1 MTPRESSSLARPNAR
16 TAAPQRQPT
25 TERLAIAQG
34 LLLEPFGLST
44 ADLSR
49 ALSEITAHKVDDADL
64 YFQYTRAEGWSLE
77 EGIVKTGS
85 FSIDQG
91 VGVRAVSGEK
101 TAFAYSDDISLASLL
116 DAART
121 VRSISAAAQ
130 SAKIKVP
137 TTKIAAS
144 RSLYAGLDPIATLDS
159 AAKVALLG
167 RVEQLAR
174 AKDSRV
180 AQVMAGLA
188 SEYDVVLV
196 ARADGTL
203 AADVRPL
210 VRLSVT
216 VIAEA
221 KVDGKMRREV
231 GSGGGGGRF
240 GLAYFDDAQIIEYVD
255 AAVHAALT
263 NLESRPAPAGV
274 MSVVLG
280 PGWPGVLLHEAIGHG
295 LEGDFNRK
303 GSSAFS
309 GRIGQRVAAKG
320 VTVLDDGSI
329 ARRRGSLNVDDEGHA
344 TQRNVLI
351 EDGILKG
358 YLQDAM
364 NARLMGAKPTGNGR
378 RESYAHVPM
387 PRMTNTFMLGGATP
401 AQEIVASI
409 KKGLYATNF
418 GGGQVD
424 ITSGKFVFSASEA
437 YWVENG
443 KIQYPVKGATL
454 VGSGPESLKKITMIG
469 DDMALDTGVGVCG
482 KEGQSVPVGVGQPT
496 LRIEGLTVGGT
507 A

>member
-1 MTPRESSSLARPNAR
+1 MISRE
-16 TAAPQRQPT
+16 PT
-25 TERLAIAQG
+25 IERLATAKS
-34 LLLEPFGLST
+34 LLLTPFGLDESHL
-44 ADLSR
+44 AR
-49 ALSEITAHKVDDADL
+49 ALAEIKMHKVDEADL
-64 YFQYTRAEGWSLE
+64 YFQYTRSEGWSLE

-101 TAFAYSDDISLASLL
+101 TAFAYSDDISEAALL
-116 DAART
+116 DAARS
-121 VRSISAAAQ
+121 VRTISGAAQ
-130 SAKIKVP
+130 TRRVGVSKP
-137 TTKIAAS
+137 KIARS
-144 RSLYAGLDPIATLDS
+144 RSLYPGQDPISTLDS
-159 AAKVALLG
+159 ATKVALLG
-167 RVEQLAR
+167 KVEKLAR
-174 AKDSRV
+174 AKDPRV

-188 SEYDVVLV
+188 MEYDVVLV

-216 VIAEA
+216 VIAEQ
-221 KVDGKMRREV
+221 KGRREV
-231 GSGGGGGRF
+231 GSSGGGGRF
-240 GLAYFDDAQIIEYVD
+240 GLAYFDDAQITEYVNQ
-255 AAVHAALT
+255 AVHAALT
-263 NLESRPAPAGV
+263 NLEARPAPAGE
-274 MSVVLG
+274 MTVVLG
-280 PGWPGVLLHEAIGHG
+280 SGWPGILLHEAIGHG

-320 VTVLDDGSI
+320 VTVLDDGTI
-329 ARRRGSLNVDDEGHA
+329 ADRRGSLNVDDEGN
-344 TQRNVLI
+344 TSGRNVLI

-358 YLQDAM
+358 YIQDAM
-364 NARLMGAKPTGNGR
+364 NARLMGVAPTGNGR

-387 PRMTNTFMLGGATP
+387 PRMTNTYMLGGDKDP
-401 AQEIVASI
+401 QEIVKSI

-443 KIQYPVKGATL
+443 KILYPVKGATI
-454 VGSGPESLKKITMIG
+454 VGSGPECLKRVSMIG
-469 DDMALDTGVGVCG
+469 NDMRLDSGVGTCG

-496 LRIEGLTVGGT
+496 LRIDGLTVGGT

>member
-1 MTPRESSSLARPNAR
+1 MNAPFDLAVAQPLAASTEQRLEMAR
-16 TAAPQRQPT
+16 S
-25 TERLAIAQG
+25 
-34 LLLEPFGLST
+34 LLLTPFGLDESHLT
-44 ADLSR
+44 R
-49 ALSEITAHKVDDADL
+49 ALADIRAHKVDDADL

-91 VGVRAVSGEK
+91 VGVRAVAGEK

-116 DAART
+116 DAAHT
-121 VRSISAAAQ
+121 VRSIGAQ
-130 SAKIKVP
+130 SQSRQVRVP
-137 TTKIAAS
+137 GRKIALS
-144 RSLYAGLDPIATLDS
+144 RSLYPDLDPIASLDS
-159 AAKVALLG
+159 NAKVALLEK
-167 RVEQLAR
+167 VEKLAR
-174 AKDSRV
+174 VKDPRV
-180 AQVMAGLA
+180 KQVMAGLA
-188 SEYDVVLV
+188 AEHDVVLV

-216 VIAEA
+216 VIAES
-221 KVDGKMRREV
+221 KSRREV
-231 GSGGGGGRF
+231 GSAGGGGRF
-240 GLAYFDDAQIIEYVD
+240 GLAYFDDALVQQYVD
-255 AAVHAALT
+255 EAVKAALV

-274 MSVVLG
+274 MTVVLG
-280 PGWPGVLLHEAIGHG
+280 PGWPGVLLHEAVGHG

-309 GRIGQRVAAKG
+309 GMIGQRVAAKG
-320 VTVLDDGSI
+320 VTVLDDGTI
-329 ARRRGSLNVDDEGHA
+329 ADRRGSLNVDDEGQP

-358 YLQDAM
+358 YIQDAM
-364 NARLMGAKPTGNGR
+364 NARLMKVKPTGNGR
-378 RESYAHVPM
+378 RESYAHIPM
-387 PRMTNTFMLGGATP
+387 PRMTNTYMLGGDKDP
-401 AQEIVASI
+401 QEIIASM

-443 KIQYPVKGATL
+443 KIQYPVKGATI
-454 VGSGPESLKKITMIG
+454 VGSGPECLKHVSMIG
-469 DDMALDTGVGVCG
+469 NDMRLDSGVGTCG

-496 LRIEGLTVGGT
+496 MRIDGLTVGGT

>member
-1 MTPRESSSLARPNAR
+1 MTSAPRS
-16 TAAPQRQPT
+16 AAPARAATQQRLDVA
-25 TERLAIAQG
+25 RS
-34 LLLEPFGLST
+34 LLLAPFGLDESHLT
-44 ADLSR
+44 R
-49 ALSEITAHKVDDADL
+49 ALAEIRAHRVDDADL
-64 YFQYTRAEGWSLE
+64 YFQYTRSEGWSLE

-101 TAFAYSDDISLASLL
+101 TAFAYSDDISLASLM

-121 VRSISAAAQ
+121 VRTIGGAAQ
-130 SAKIKVP
+130 SARAKAGARKL
-137 TTKIAAS
+137 AAS
-144 RSLYAGLDPIATLDS
+144 RQLYPGVDPIASLDS
-159 AAKVALLG
+159 TAKVALLE
-167 RVEQLAR
+167 RLEQRAR
-174 AKDSRV
+174 AKDPRV

-216 VIAEA
+216 VIAEQ
-221 KVDGKMRREV
+221 GGRREM
-231 GSGGGGGRF
+231 GSAGGGGRF
-240 GLAYFDDAQIIEYVD
+240 GLAYFDDEQVSRYVD
-255 AAVHAALT
+255 EAVNSALV
-263 NLESRPAPAGV
+263 NLESRPAPAGE
-274 MSVVLG
+274 MTVVLG
-280 PGWPGVLLHEAIGHG
+280 PGWPGILLHEAVGHG

-309 GRIGQRVAAKG
+309 GRVGQRVAAKG
-320 VTVLDDGSI
+320 VTVLDDGTI
-329 ARRRGSLNVDDEGHA
+329 ADRRGSLNVDDEGNA
-344 TQRNVLI
+344 SQRNVLI

-358 YLQDAM
+358 YIQDSL
-364 NARLMGAKPTGNGR
+364 NARLMGVAPTGNGR
-378 RESYAHVPM
+378 RESYAHLPM
-387 PRMTNTFMLGGATP
+387 PRMTNTYMLGGDKDP
-401 AQEIVASI
+401 AEIVASI
-409 KKGLYATNF
+409 QRGLYATNF

-443 KIQYPVKGATL
+443 KIQYPVKGATI
-454 VGSGPESLKKITMIG
+454 VGSGPESLKKVTMIG
-469 DDMALDTGVGVCG
+469 NDMRLDSGVGTCG

>member
-1 MTPRESSSLARPNAR
+1 MTSTDSFSARPNAR
-16 TAAPQRQPT
+16 SKAPQRQPT
-25 TERLAIAQG
+25 ADRLAIAQG
-34 LLLEPFGLST
+34 LLLEPFGLTT
-44 ADLSR
+44 ADLTR

-64 YFQYTRAEGWSLE
+64 YFQYTRSEGWSLE

-91 VGVRAVSGEK
+91 VGVRAVCGEK
-101 TAFAYSDDISLASLL
+101 TAFAYSDDISQASLL

-121 VRSISAAAQ
+121 VRSISAASQ
-130 SAKIKVP
+130 SVKTKVVTP
-137 TTKIAAS
+137 KIAAS
-144 RSLYAGLDPIATLDS
+144 RSLYSGLDPIDTMDS

-167 RVEQLAR
+167 RVEKLAR
-174 AKDSRV
+174 AKDPRV

-221 KVDGKMRREV
+221 KVNGQVRREV

-240 GLAYFDDAQIIEYVD
+240 GLAYFDDAQIVEYVD

-309 GRIGQRVAAKG
+309 GRVGQRVAAKG

-329 ARRRGSLNVDDEGHA
+329 ALRRGSLNVDDEGHA

-358 YLQDAM
+358 YLQDSM
-364 NARLMGAKPTGNGR
+364 NARLMGVKPTGNGR

-387 PRMTNTFMLGGATP
+387 PRMTNTFMLGGATAP
-401 AQEIVASI
+401 AEIVASI

-469 DDMALDTGVGVCG
+469 NDMALDTGVGVCG

>member
-1 MTPRESSSLARPNAR
+1 MISRE
-16 TAAPQRQPT
+16 PT
-25 TERLAIAQG
+25 LERLATARS
-34 LLLEPFGLST
+34 LLLEPFGLDET
-44 ADLSR
+44 HLAK
-49 ALSEITAHKVDDADL
+49 ALSAIKAHKVDDADL

-91 VGVRAVSGEK
+91 VGVRAVAGEK
-101 TAFAYSDDISLASLL
+101 TAFAYSDDISEASLM
-116 DAART
+116 DAAQT
-121 VRSISAAAQ
+121 VRAIAQ
-130 SAKIKVP
+130 ANQNKKAKVAP
-137 TTKIAAS
+137 HKIAGM
-144 RSLYAGLDPIATLDS
+144 RSLYPSLDPISSLNSTD
-159 AAKVALLG
+159 KVQLLEK
-167 RVEQLAR
+167 VEQLAR
-174 AKDSRV
+174 AKDPRV
-180 AQVMAGLA
+180 VQVMAGLA
-188 SEYDVVLV
+188 SEYDVVMV

-216 VIAEA
+216 VIAEQN
-221 KVDGKMRREV
+221 GRREV

-240 GLAYFDDAQIIEYVD
+240 GMAYFDDAMVNAYVD
-255 AAVHAALT
+255 DAVHAALT
-263 NLESRPAPAGV
+263 NLDARPAPAGV
-274 MSVVLG
+274 MTVVLG

-309 GRIGQRVAAKG
+309 GMIGKRVAAKG
-320 VTVLDDGSI
+320 VTVLDDGTISD
-329 ARRRGSLNVDDEGHA
+329 RRGSLNVDDEGCA
-344 TQRNVLI
+344 SQRNVLI

-358 YLQDAM
+358 YIQDAM
-364 NARLMGAKPTGNGR
+364 NARLMGVKPTGNGR
-378 RESYAHVPM
+378 RESYAHIPM
-387 PRMTNTFMLGGATP
+387 PRMTNTYMLGGDKAP
-401 AQEIVASI
+401 EEIVASI

-454 VGSGPESLKKITMIG
+454 VGSGPECLKHVSMIG
-469 DDMALDTGVGVCG
+469 NDMRLDSGVGVCG

>member
-1 MTPRESSSLARPNAR
+1 MISRE
-16 TAAPQRQPT
+16 PT
-25 TERLAIAQG
+25 IERLATAKA
-34 LLLEPFGLST
+34 LLLTPFGLDET
-44 ADLSR
+44 HLAR
-49 ALSEITAHKVDDADL
+49 ALNEIKAHKVDEADL
-64 YFQYTRAEGWSLE
+64 YFQYTRSEGWSLE

-101 TAFAYSDDISLASLL
+101 TAFAYSDDISEASLL

-121 VRSISAAAQ
+121 VRTISAAAK
-130 SAKIKVP
+130 SARVKAGKQ
-137 TTKIAAS
+137 KIAAA
-144 RSLYAGLDPIATLDS
+144 RSLYTAVDPISTLDS
-159 AAKVALLG
+159 QAKVDLLG
-167 RVEQLAR
+167 RVERMAR
-174 AKDSRV
+174 AKDPRV

-188 SEYDVVLV
+188 AEYDVVLV
-196 ARADGTL
+196 ARADGTI

-216 VIAEA
+216 VFAEQ
-221 KVDGKMRREV
+221 KGRREV

-240 GLAYFDDAQIIEYVD
+240 GLAYFTDAQIQEYVD
-255 AAVHAALT
+255 QAVHAALT
-263 NLESRPAPAGV
+263 NLDARPAPAGE
-274 MSVVLG
+274 MTVVLG
-280 PGWPGVLLHEAIGHG
+280 SGWPGILLHEAIGHG

-320 VTVLDDGSI
+320 VTVLDDGTL
-329 ARRRGSLNVDDEGHA
+329 ADRRGSLNVDDEGNA
-344 TQRNVLI
+344 SQRNVLI

-358 YLQDAM
+358 YIQDSM
-364 NARLMGAKPTGNGR
+364 NARLMGVAPTGNGR
-378 RESYAHVPM
+378 RESYAHIPM
-387 PRMTNTFMLGGATP
+387 PRMTNTYMLGGDTAP
-401 AQEIVASI
+401 EEIVKSI

-443 KIQYPVKGATL
+443 KILYPVKGATI
-454 VGSGPESLKKITMIG
+454 VGSGPECLKRVSMIG
-469 DDMALDTGVGVCG
+469 NDMKLDSGVGTCG

-496 LRIEGLTVGGT
+496 LRIDGLTVGGT

>member
-1 MTPRESSSLARPNAR
+1 MISRE
-16 TAAPQRQPT
+16 PT
-25 TERLAIAQG
+25 IERLAIAKS
-34 LLLEPFGLST
+34 LLLTPFGLDESHLT
-44 ADLSR
+44 R
-49 ALSEITAHKVDDADL
+49 ALNEIKAHRVDEADL
-64 YFQYTRAEGWSLE
+64 YFQYTRSEGWSLE

-101 TAFAYSDDISLASLL
+101 TAFAYSDDISEASLL

-121 VRSISAAAQ
+121 VRSISAA
-130 SAKIKVP
+130 SKSGKVKA
-137 TTKIAAS
+137 TTRKVAS
-144 RSLYAGLDPIATLDS
+144 GRTLYKDLDPIATLDS
-159 AAKVALLG
+159 TAKVQLLEK
-167 RVEQLAR
+167 VEKMAR
-174 AKDSRV
+174 AKDPRV

-188 SEYDVVLV
+188 SEYDVVMV

-216 VIAEA
+216 VIAEKTVA
-221 KVDGKMRREV
+221 GKLRREV
-231 GSGGGGGRF
+231 GSAGGGGRF
-240 GLAYFDDAQIIEYVD
+240 GLAYFDDACITRYVD
-255 AAVHAALT
+255 EAVKAALT

-274 MSVVLG
+274 MTVVLG
-280 PGWPGVLLHEAIGHG
+280 PGWPGILLHEAIGHG

-309 GRIGQRVAAKG
+309 GKIGKRVAAKG
-320 VTVLDDGSI
+320 VTVLDDGTI
-329 ARRRGSLNVDDEGHA
+329 TDRRGSLNVDDEGN
-344 TQRNVLI
+344 TSQRNVLI

-358 YLQDAM
+358 YIQDSM
-364 NARLMGAKPTGNGR
+364 NARLMGVKPTGNGR
-378 RESYAHVPM
+378 RESYAHIPM
-387 PRMTNTFMLGGATP
+387 PRMTNTYMLGGTTP
-401 AQEIVASI
+401 PEEIVASI

-443 KIQYPVKGATL
+443 KVLYPVKGATL
-454 VGSGPESLKKITMIG
+454 VGSGPECLKHVSMIG
-469 DDMALDTGVGVCG
+469 NDMKLDSGVGTCG

-496 LRIEGLTVGGT
+496 LRIDGLTVGGT

>member
-1 MTPRESSSLARPNAR
+1 MISRE
-16 TAAPQRQPT
+16 PT
-25 TERLAIAQG
+25 LERLATAKS
-34 LLLEPFGLST
+34 LLLTPFGLDET
-44 ADLSR
+44 HLAR
-49 ALSEITAHKVDDADL
+49 ALNEIKAHKVDEADL
-64 YFQYTRAEGWSLE
+64 YFQYTRSEGWSLE

-101 TAFAYSDDISLASLL
+101 TAFAYSDDISEASLL

-121 VRSISAAAQ
+121 VRTISNAAK
-130 SAKIKVP
+130 SARVK
-137 TTKIAAS
+137 TATQKIAGA
-144 RSLYAGLDPIATLDS
+144 RSLYTAVDPISTLDS
-159 AAKVALLG
+159 QTKVDLLG
-167 RVEQLAR
+167 KVERMAR
-174 AKDSRV
+174 AKDPRV

-188 SEYDVVLV
+188 AEYDVVLV
-196 ARADGTL
+196 ARADGTI

-216 VIAEA
+216 VIAEQ
-221 KVDGKMRREV
+221 KGRREV

-240 GLAYFDDAQIIEYVD
+240 GLAYFSDAQIQEYVD
-255 AAVHAALT
+255 QAVHAALT
-263 NLESRPAPAGV
+263 NLDARPAPAGE
-274 MSVVLG
+274 MTVVLG
-280 PGWPGVLLHEAIGHG
+280 SGWPGILLHEAIGHG

-320 VTVLDDGSI
+320 VTVLDDGTISD
-329 ARRRGSLNVDDEGHA
+329 RRGSLNVDDEGNA
-344 TQRNVLI
+344 SQRNVLI

-358 YLQDAM
+358 YIQDSM
-364 NARLMGAKPTGNGR
+364 NARLMGVAPTGNGR

-387 PRMTNTFMLGGATP
+387 PRMTNTYMLGGDKAP
-401 AQEIVASI
+401 EEIVKSI

-443 KIQYPVKGATL
+443 KILYPVKGATI
-454 VGSGPESLKKITMIG
+454 VGSGPECLKRVSMIG
-469 DDMALDTGVGVCG
+469 NDMKLDPGVGTCG

-496 LRIEGLTVGGT
+496 LRIDGLTVGGT